1 MVKGDLE
8 LGIETRLK
16 DNLGPCVVDVQ
27 GANEENIRKEP
38 YALHKQVNRSA
49 FGQIR
54 FQSPVAHETHLG
66 QNEPEAVRPEQSR
79 PESTARL
86 GLDHEPPQG
95 ILQPRL

>member
-1 MVKGDLE
+1 MIKGDLE

-66 QNEPEAVRPEQSR
+66 QNEPEAIRPEQPR
-79 PESTARL
+79 PQSAARL
-86 GLDHEPPQG
+86 GLAYEPEESR
-95 ILQPRL
+95 LQPCL